1 MSEFTIGDGAHRK
14 MFLSLPPLHLSIDI
28 LGGDQPLAR
37 SKVEFIM
44 VVTFLKSGESME
56 MAQYD
61 FIIQRI
67 KAIPIV
73 AMIGR

>member
-1 MSEFTIGDGAHRK
+1 
-14 MFLSLPPLHLSIDI
+14 LSVDI

-44 VVTFLKSGESME
+44 VATFLKSGESVE

-67 KAIPIV
+67 KVIRIM
-73 AMIGR
+73 AMIGQ